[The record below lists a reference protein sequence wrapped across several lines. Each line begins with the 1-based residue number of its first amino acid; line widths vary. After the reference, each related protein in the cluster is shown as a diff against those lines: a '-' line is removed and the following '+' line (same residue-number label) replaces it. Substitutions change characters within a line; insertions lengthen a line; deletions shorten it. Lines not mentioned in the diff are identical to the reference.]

1 MKKLATI
8 IISGISNFIIYW
20 ALLVILPFLLYE
32 IFMDVD
38 AFIEENHIHPATPV
52 LMIMGIGVGPVVA
65 VWLSGVTTKRVGKLN
80 RQKKIIILS
89 VQSLLA
95 ISIFIFL
102 FKG

>member
-1 MKKLATI
+1 MKKLTTI

-20 ALLVILPFLLYE
+20 AVLIMSPFLVLDL
-32 IFMDVD
+32 FMDVD
-38 AFIEENHIHPATPV
+38 EDKAMVIFMFLGLT
-52 LMIMGIGVGPVVA
+52 VVPLVA
-65 VWLSGVTTKRVGKLN
+65 AWLSGVTTKRIDKLN
-80 RQKKIIILS
+80 RQKKFIILS

>member
-20 ALLVILPFLLYE
+20 ALLIIAPFLVLDL
-32 IFMDVD
+32 FMDVD
-38 AFIEENHIHPATPV
+38 EDKAMVIYMFLGLT
-52 LMIMGIGVGPVVA
+52 GVPLVA
-65 VWLSGVTTKRVGKLN
+65 AWLSGVTTKRIDKLN
-80 RQKKIIILS
+80 RQKKFIILS